1 MITFII
7 VLWTDISDFSYHH
20 PTSPLKHI
28 LNFTR
33 QWKSFFQI
41 HCCSNFRSY
50 LQMVL
55 ELSRFI
61 SGFEIDQQIVG
72 LLFIHFLIGYIFWT
86 KYFLSMVFTWFLIH
100 WPLLNVILMGEN
112 FWSWILGD
120 CKYDDIIV

>member
-1 MITFII
+1 
-7 VLWTDISDFSYHH
+7 
-20 PTSPLKHI
+20 
-28 LNFTR
+28 
-33 QWKSFFQI
+33 
-41 HCCSNFRSY
+41 
-50 LQMVL
+50 MVL

-86 KYFLSMVFTWFLIH
+86 KYFLSMVFTWFLIR